1 MIFLLVRIAAL
12 SNIPHH
18 FIWTHD
24 SIGVGED
31 GPTHQPIEHLTQFR
45 ALPNFYLFRPAD
57 ANENIKCWEIA
68 LKLNSPSAFVC
79 SRQKLDTLKIDLN
92 QIYGDVSNGAY
103 LLKKSINPKI
113 TIMASGSEVSLALK
127 TAQELKKENINV
139 NIVSVP
145 CYDLLQEQPKEYI
158 EKIIDKNT
166 IIFALEASTALE
178 YYKYAN
184 IVIGMDTFGASGK
197 ADELFEYFGF
207 TVEKLKSKI
216 LKELSLK
223 V

>member
-1 MIFLLVRIAAL
+1 
-12 SNIPHH
+12 
-18 FIWTHD
+18 
-24 SIGVGED
+24 
-31 GPTHQPIEHLTQFR
+31 
-45 ALPNFYLFRPAD
+45 
-57 ANENIKCWEIA
+57 
-68 LKLNSPSAFVC
+68 
-79 SRQKLDTLKIDLN
+79 
-92 QIYGDVSNGAY
+92 
-103 LLKKSINPKI
+103 
-113 TIMASGSEVSLALK
+113 MASGSEVSLALK